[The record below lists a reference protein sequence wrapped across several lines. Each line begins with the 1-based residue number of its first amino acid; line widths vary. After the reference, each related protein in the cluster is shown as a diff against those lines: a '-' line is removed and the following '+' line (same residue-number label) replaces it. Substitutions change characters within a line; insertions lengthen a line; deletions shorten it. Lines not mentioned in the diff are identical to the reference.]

1 MFFMNDLVNFLLRPY
16 YNRRFRRILD
26 RHFWPNVSMAMALSR
41 THKFE
46 LLKKFEWNEESE
58 YILYFLREKYD
69 DRGVCV
75 CISNDYCLV
84 SRGLRL
90 EYDTIHCLIRS
101 ILNDQFG
108 QFA

>member
-1 MFFMNDLVNFLLRPY
+1 MNDLVNFLLRPY

-58 YILYFLREKYD
+58 YILYF
-69 DRGVCV
+69 
-75 CISNDYCLV
+75 
-84 SRGLRL
+84 
-90 EYDTIHCLIRS
+90 
-101 ILNDQFG
+101 
-108 QFA
+108 